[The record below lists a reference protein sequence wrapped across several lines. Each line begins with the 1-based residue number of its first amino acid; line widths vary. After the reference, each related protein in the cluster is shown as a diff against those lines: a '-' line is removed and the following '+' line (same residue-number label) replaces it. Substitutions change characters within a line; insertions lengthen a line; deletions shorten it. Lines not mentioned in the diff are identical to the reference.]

1 MTVVPFLETSLVRR
15 FVEQRWAAEI
25 VPALTSYIEIPA
37 LSPAFDRSWAPN
49 GHLDRA
55 VELIRHWCA
64 ARSIPGMTVEVV
76 RLTGRTPTIVVEVP
90 ATDPA
95 LDNRTVLLYGHC
107 DKQPP
112 MDGWRP
118 GLGAW
123 TPVLDGERLYGR
135 GGADDGYSAFASITA
150 IEAVHRAGGQHARCV
165 ILIEASEES
174 GSEDLEA
181 YVDALAPRIGTPEL
195 VLCLDSGC
203 ATYDR
208 MWVTTSL
215 RGMVVGTLTVSLLK
229 EGVHSGDAGGMV
241 ADSFRIARRLLDR
254 VEDSDTGRIRIA
266 EAHCVIPPA
275 RVAEA
280 RETATELGE
289 RFLQRDYPIQEGVRA
304 DADSA
309 TELLLNRTWRPALA
323 ITGADGLPA
332 TATAGN
338 VLRASTSLKLALRTA
353 PSANAE
359 EARRLLRVALTAD
372 PPKGAH
378 ITFEAE
384 ASSGWDAPT
393 TVPWLANALT
403 RAGEAGFGAAPRS
416 FGEGGSIPFMGM
428 LGRRFPAAQFVV
440 TGVLGPESN
449 AHGPNEF
456 LHLAMATRLTGALAH
471 LLHDHAIAALT

>member
-1 MTVVPFLETSLVRR
+1 MTGAPFLETSLVRR
-15 FVEQRWAAEI
+15 FVEQQWAAEI
-25 VPALTSYIEIPA
+25 VPALTRYIEIPA

-241 ADSFRIARRLLDR
+241 ADSFRMGCIGRLYPEHMKSALAAVREVLDELR
-254 VEDSDTGRIRIA
+254 VSNG
-266 EAHCVIPPA
+266 
-275 RVAEA
+275 
-280 RETATELGE
+280 G
-289 RFLQRDYPIQEGVRA
+289 
-304 DADSA
+304 
-309 TELLLNRTWRPALA
+309 PALA
-323 ITGADGLPA
+323 
-332 TATAGN
+332 
-338 VLRASTSLKLALRTA
+338 
-353 PSANAE
+353 AE
-359 EARRLLRVALTAD
+359 
-372 PPKGAH
+372 
-378 ITFEAE
+378 
-384 ASSGWDAPT
+384 
-393 TVPWLANALT
+393 
-403 RAGEAGFGAAPRS
+403 
-416 FGEGGSIPFMGM
+416 
-428 LGRRFPAAQFVV
+428 
-440 TGVLGPESN
+440 
-449 AHGPNEF
+449 
-456 LHLAMATRLTGALAH
+456 
-471 LLHDHAIAALT
+471 